1 VTASGPARGP
11 LRPPIPWDTIRP
23 GPAST
28 DTSNEA
34 PPAPSRGLLFTS
46 GASILAFAIL
56 CATYAL
62 YLLDPLENDDTT
74 SIGVPVT
81 LLMLPCVLVIA
92 MRAHRRESTFDLG
105 GLLLL
110 GFSARLA
117 AAYFR
122 FDSAV
127 DAREYN
133 VEGRRLAE
141 SFRRL
146 DFSADVGREIPG
158 TGTVRWLTGV
168 VHVATDSTFFAT
180 FLLFVF
186 VSFLGAFF
194 FYRAFETGF
203 PEGDRKR
210 YALLVLLWPTL
221 VYWPASLGKE
231 ACLVSA
237 IGLASWGA
245 ARLLQHGRGG
255 LVMLALGTFGAAMV
269 RPHVAMIIVIALIAA
284 LLLRRSDADPV
295 ARLTAKVL
303 ALTVI
308 LIAGALLSSAT
319 AEFLKLENL
328 GVSEIDQALDTTI
341 EMTAQGG
348 SAFEAPTVSNPLMYP
363 VAAVTVLFRPFPGE
377 AGLGVDGLLASAT
390 SLALLGLTIV
400 CHRRVLHAIAR
411 VRRDPYIVY
420 ALSFVAI
427 FVFVFSVVGNFG
439 ILDRQRTQMLPLY
452 FVVLAAPLPVI
463 ARRQPPTP
471 RVRPAPPLR
480 LPEPARRTG
489 QGPADPIAGPF
500 GDRPTPTKERT

>member
-1 VTASGPARGP
+1 MTANGPTRGP
-11 LRPPIPWDTIRP
+11 LRPPIPWEAIQPTRADTTTEP
-23 GPAST
+23 EGPVT
-28 DTSNEA
+28 T
-34 PPAPSRGLLFTS
+34 PSRGLLFTS
-46 GASILAFAIL
+46 GLSILAFATL
-56 CATYAL
+56 CAAFTL
-62 YLLDPLENDDTT
+62 YLLDPLGNDDSTA
-74 SIGVPVT
+74 IGVSIT
-81 LLMLPCVLVIA
+81 LLLLPIVLVIA
-92 MRAHRRESTFDLG
+92 MRAHRREATFDLG

-110 GFSARLA
+110 GFALRVA

-122 FDSAV
+122 FDNAV

-133 VEGRRLAE
+133 VEGRRLAQ
-141 SFRRL
+141 SFRHL

-180 FLLFVF
+180 FLIFVF

-203 PEGDRKR
+203 PDGDRKR

-221 VYWPASLGKE
+221 VYWPSSLGKE
-231 ACLVSA
+231 ACLVTA

-255 LVMLALGTFGAAMV
+255 LVMLAAGTFGAAMV
-269 RPHVAMIIVIALIAA
+269 RPHVAMIIVISLIAA

-308 LIAGALLSSAT
+308 IVAGAMLSSAT
-319 AEFLKLENL
+319 AEFLDLENL
-328 GVSEIDQALDTTI
+328 GVSEIDEALNTTVG
-341 EMTAQGG
+341 MTTQGG
-348 SAFEAPTVSNPLMYP
+348 SAFRAPTVSNPLMYP

-377 AGLGVDGLLASAT
+377 AGLGVDGLLASGTA
-390 SLALLGLTIV
+390 LALLGLTIV
-400 CHRRVLHAIAR
+400 SYRRVFHAVSR

-420 ALSFVAI
+420 AISFVAV

-452 FVVLAAPLPVI
+452 FVVLAAPLPALV
-463 ARRQPPTP
+463 RRRPSDRAAPTP
-471 RVRPAPPLR
+471 VRVVPPLR
-480 LPEPARRTG
+480 LPEPTRRTH
-489 QGPADPIAGPF
+489 AGSPSAT
-500 GDRPTPTKERT
+500 DDLMELP